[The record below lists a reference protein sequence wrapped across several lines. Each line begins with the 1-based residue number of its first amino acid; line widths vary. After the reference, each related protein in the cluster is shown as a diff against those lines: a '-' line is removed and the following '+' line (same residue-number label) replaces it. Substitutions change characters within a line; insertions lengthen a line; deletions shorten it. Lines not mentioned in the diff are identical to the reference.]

1 MVKWKVFCVKIL
13 KNTRFIV
20 NHCHPKT
27 TISCNCHAFLT
38 TRHKNF
44 PAMLRDAR
52 EKPPWNKNFLPVCQ
66 RWKMFLFALDR
77 IERAVGGKFCLYCG
91 GFFSSGPGEPHYWQI
106 PGISTLAGAAVAGA
120 EDGGGTAAKAAI
132 PDTGA
137 KNSGW
142 TRGDILLPLE
152 KLARGLL
159 VIKAFHR

>member
-1 MVKWKVFCVKIL
+1 MR
-13 KNTRFIV
+13 KNIEKTEIYCQSLSSENDNKLQLSRFFD
-20 NHCHPKT
+20 N
-27 TISCNCHAFLT
+27 SAQNFSCHAPRYPRKTALEQ
-38 TRHKNF
+38 K
-44 PAMLRDAR
+44 
-52 EKPPWNKNFLPVCQ
+52 
-66 RWKMFLFALDR
+66 LFASVSEVENVLVCLGQDR
-77 IERAVGGKFCLYCG
+77 EGCG
-91 GFFSSGPGEPHYWQI
+91 GNILSVLQRIFSSGPGEPLCWQI
-106 PGISTLAGAAVAGA
+106 PKISTLAGAAAA